1 MAVSKKRKASRTN
14 KKPVERAK
22 KVRLAIECTPLERR
36 RMKMLAASQDKTLNE
51 FVLESV
57 RMRFQN
63 CKKGHFPNIE
73 TFKALK
79 DTEKGNGIIEFDSY
93 EDFFKA
99 MEE

>member
-57 RMRFQN
+57 RMRFQS

-73 TFKALK
+73 TFKAMK
-79 DTEKGNGIIEFDSY
+79 DTEKRNGIIEFDSY